1 MTRHHISGLFV
12 VITVVLCAVLAPH
25 ARANANPS
33 LRIKWTGDVFS
44 FRVAGEDGL
53 GEWILQ
59 HSLDG
64 REWGDLLFLV
74 RGVEWGGVPGVDI
87 VPAVLPVWNA
97 RSGLFRAV
105 QLPRDDPFYRD
116 YLAAR
121 ARWRASGF
129 SSYRYGFRWSTMIF
143 WRGTINVVD
152 DEVVS
157 YERLEAMPPFFEEPP
172 LYRTIDGL
180 FDRIAEARANNAVE
194 IRVTWDPQFGY
205 PRSVFIDQS
214 LLIADEEQFW
224 TIESLEPMR

>member
-1 MTRHHISGLFV
+1 MRLCSSSHLF
-12 VITVVLCAVLAPH
+12 CFVLALVFGAASLKSP
-25 ARANANPS
+25 AAEGVS
-33 LRIKWTGDVFS
+33 LRIKWTGDEFS
-44 FRVAGEDGL
+44 FRVAGDDGR
-53 GEWILQ
+53 GEWVLQ
-59 HSLDG
+59 HSPDG
-64 REWGDLLFLV
+64 REWGDLLFLA
-74 RGVEWGGVPGVDI
+74 RGIEWGRVPGADI
-87 VPAVLPVWNA
+87 VPAALPERNA
-97 RSGLFRAV
+97 RRALFRAV
-105 QLPRDDPFYRD
+105 QLPRDDPFYRE

-152 DEVVS
+152 DEVAS
-157 YERLEAMPPFFEEPP
+157 YERLEALPPFFEEPP

-214 LLIADEEQFW
+214 LLIAVEEQFW